1 MNQNI
6 EANDEINLKDIF
18 LMFWQGKIYII
29 LFSLIA
35 VLVGSL
41 KLQDEV
47 RKYTVTYKL
56 KPVAETQKPPRP
68 PSFGGLASI
77 AGFEL
82 PTNTSADFII
92 FKELIFS
99 PEVSGK
105 VFDKNKDLMK
115 KIYASE
121 WNAALNHYSK
131 PPQSKIQAR
140 IRNVKKLLT
149 GSNDLQYLPPG
160 GKRLSSYLAGN
171 IRINE
176 DKDTGFIVFSS
187 ETSSPEMILKLIIDS
202 AELSDQIMRQ
212 RYIEFSAGPL
222 AFYKDKLRTARSRE
236 HRESLAELISAEEQ
250 KLMFASKGEY
260 FIAEP
265 YIQPTISLYP
275 TSPIPKNVLIMSLIV
290 GILMGISVI
299 LIKSVITKA
308 KS

>member
-41 KLQDEV
+41 KLQNEV

-56 KPVAETQKPPRP
+56 KPVAETQKSSKS
-68 PSFGGLASI
+68 PSFGGLVSI

-82 PTNTSADFII
+82 PTNSSTDFTI

-131 PPQSKIQAR
+131 PPQSKIQTR

-149 GSNDLQYLPPG
+149 GSNNLQYLPPG
-160 GKRLSSYLAGN
+160 GKRLSSYLASN
-171 IRINE
+171 VRINE

-202 AELSDQIMRQ
+202 AKLSDQIMRQ
-212 RYIEFSAGPL
+212 RYIEFSTGPL

-275 TSPIPKNVLIMSLIV
+275 TSPNPKNVLIMSFIV